1 MNRKPVSI
9 LLIAILTLLAA
20 CNLPGSPDSE
30 TAPVEPA
37 PTFEILDDSS
47 EAEES
52 ILLAVESEES
62 GDTLALFPDDPQT
75 ACDHPYFP
83 LRAGA
88 TWHFVDEAN
97 RTTIQWT
104 VTEVN
109 GNEDDADATM
119 NVRVDVP
126 TSAQPIFFN
135 YYWRCSASQG
145 LTSFEYVAMG
155 TSTGDG
161 NFSMTM
167 NKYDGDGVLFPPV
180 DLMVP
185 GATWGL
191 TVLGNF
197 TMLIGA
203 DLEADGT
210 MSIQETDRVI
220 NADLV
225 DFGGM
230 TYEGLLIERN
240 IIVTSEINMSGLV
253 VQLEEEDLA
262 MRSLLTLARG
272 IGPIGW
278 TTHVEGIDESSYE
291 LFTFSIP

>member
-1 MNRKPVSI
+1 MNMKTTFI
-9 LLIAILTLLAA
+9 LLISMMTLLAA
-20 CNLPGSPDSE
+20 CNLAENLDSE
-30 TAPVEPA
+30 TDSVLPV

-52 ILLAVESEES
+52 ILLALESEES
-62 GDTLALFPDDPQT
+62 DETLALFPDAPQT
-75 ACDHPYFP
+75 ACDHPYLP

-97 RTTIQWT
+97 RTTIEWT

-109 GNEDDADATM
+109 GNEGDADATM

-126 TSAQPIFFN
+126 TSVQPIFFN
-135 YYWRCSASQG
+135 YYWRCSAAQG

-167 NKYDGDGVLFPPV
+167 NKYDGDGVLFPPA
-180 DLMVP
+180 DSMVP

-225 DFGGM
+225 DFDGM
-230 TYEGLLIERN
+230 LYEGLLIERN
-240 IIVTSEINMSGLV
+240 IFVTSEINMSGLV

-278 TTHVEGIDESSYE
+278 TTHVEGIDESSYK
-291 LFTFSIP
+291 LLTFSIP